1 MRCSIDHALHM
12 PPQPPPYAPPTLGP
26 GRVTHAV
33 ALALAWLMASVWGTV
48 VQTHFNLQALV
59 GLGVDISPMLR
70 ALTTLQDLAGFGP
83 LYAALVAAG
92 WLPALSLAAWLGR
105 RWPAARTALLAA
117 AAGAGVMVTLRA
129 VDAVAPMPVFIDATR
144 STVGLLSVA
153 AGAVLAGAF
162 YARRTRRR

>member
-1 MRCSIDHALHM
+1 MA
-12 PPQPPPYAPPTLGP
+12 
-26 GRVTHAV
+26 HAV
-33 ALALAWLMASVWGTV
+33 ALVQAWLMASVWGSV

-59 GLGVDISPMLR
+59 SLGAEISTPLR
-70 ALTTLQDLAGFGP
+70 IWTTLQDLVSFGP

-105 RWPAARTALLAA
+105 RWPAARSALLAT
-117 AAGAGVMVTLRA
+117 AAGAGVVATLRA

-144 STVGLLSVA
+144 STAGLLGVA

-162 YARRTRRR
+162 YARRTRHR

>member
-1 MRCSIDHALHM
+1 MA
-12 PPQPPPYAPPTLGP
+12 
-26 GRVTHAV
+26 HAV
-33 ALALAWLMASVWGTV
+33 ALVQAWLMASVWGSV

-59 GLGVDISPMLR
+59 SLGAEISTPLR
-70 ALTTLQDLAGFGP
+70 IWTTLQDLVSFGP

-105 RWPAARTALLAA
+105 RWPAARSALLAT
-117 AAGAGVMVTLRA
+117 AAGAGVVATLRA

-144 STVGLLSVA
+144 STAGLPGVA

-162 YARRTRRR
+162 YARRTRHR

>member
-1 MRCSIDHALHM
+1 VS
-12 PPQPPPYAPPTLGP
+12 
-26 GRVTHAV
+26 
-33 ALALAWLMASVWGTV
+33 LALAWLMASVWGAV
-48 VQTHFNLQALV
+48 VQTQFNLQALV
-59 GLGVDISPMLR
+59 ALGAEISMPLR
-70 ALTTLQDLAGFGP
+70 VLTTLQDLAGFGP

-105 RWPAARTALLAA
+105 RRPDARTALLAA
-117 AAGAGVMVTLRA
+117 AAGVGVVVTLRA

-144 STVGLLSVA
+144 STAGLLGMA